1 MPPLCHSVGPPKGSA
16 VEMMQSRV
24 PNHFDEDAPL
34 IAAKGYFVDLTTHFP
49 TGGTKYVLVGT

>member
-1 MPPLCHSVGPPKGSA
+1 
-16 VEMMQSRV
+16 MMQSRV